1 LYHDNPPLQ
10 SLIILEVVTNVAID
24 KATTSTNKEATT
36 QMPQIVHLECNQ
48 KTFVDQMEF
57 LCRNKILDAI

>member
-1 LYHDNPPLQ
+1 
-10 SLIILEVVTNVAID
+10 VAID
-24 KATTSTNKEATT
+24 KATTSTNKGATT

-48 KTFVDQMEF
+48 KKFVHQMQITMEF